1 MRKNLKKILLSFSL
15 IFSIGIANS
24 YACSCSGTSF
34 KSALSLVKTESNDIL
49 VVGEISE
56 FYTGTYFD
64 MEDVELVK
72 FKIIKD
78 YLNNSEGEY
87 ISLVDGNESAC
98 IREFRKYNYTVGDRF
113 FLLASEYQDEDGTK
127 GGAYVA
133 SFCVESVLKINKET
147 NTVRGMIKQIDY
159 WINLI
164 FPDYM
169 REYTVQELE
178 KLIEKETT

>member
-1 MRKNLKKILLSFSL
+1 MKKILLSFSL
-15 IFSIGIANS
+15 IFTIGIANS

-34 KSALSLVKTESNDIL
+34 KSALSSIKSDTNNIL

-78 YLNNSEGEY
+78 YLKSSEDEY

-98 IREFRKYNYTVGDRF
+98 IREFRRYNYTLDDRF

-133 SFCVESVLKINKET
+133 SFCVESVLKINKKT
-147 NTVRGMIKQIDY
+147 NTVKGMIKQIDY

-169 REYTVQELE
+169 REYKVQELE
-178 KLIEKETT
+178 RLIEKETS